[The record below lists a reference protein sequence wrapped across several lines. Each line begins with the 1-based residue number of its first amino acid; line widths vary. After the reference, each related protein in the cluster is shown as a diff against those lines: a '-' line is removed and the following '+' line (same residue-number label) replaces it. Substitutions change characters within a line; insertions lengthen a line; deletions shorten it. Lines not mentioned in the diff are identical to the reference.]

1 VDPAKNGVGA
11 NYRTSN
17 LRTDMDTSILRALRN
32 IAKFGD
38 TDIFPLPFERHI
50 FHDDL
55 AEAARIVRDL
65 HIDFESTL
73 AAHRPENIELLAPV
87 GYTGFRWATQIEP
100 FWNAYYLAMVL
111 ELADE
116 IEQQRRPIAEK
127 SVFSYRYQWSDLDC
141 KIFAPI
147 SWLDYRA
154 RCRVL
159 AETSAYV
166 VLTDISDFYPRIYHH
181 RLENALARLPSS
193 GALRSRIMRFLQVC
207 SSTDSYG
214 LPVGG
219 PASRLLAEL
228 SLVDVDS
235 YLTAKSIPFCRYA
248 DDFTIFATSRE
259 QAYRQLAFLAD
270 KLFNEG
276 LSLQKKKTRIL
287 KTDEYLEM
295 IGGLDPQAIQNEAQT
310 DEDRLLSISVRFDP
324 YSPTAVEDYRNLK
337 AALAHI
343 DIVAILGREV
353 AKAAID
359 TAVTRQAIAAIAA
372 LEDDQQEGA
381 IRTLLDPE
389 NILVLAP
396 VFISIMRIVRE
407 LYDGFA
413 ERCKAYVDAFLV
425 QLFDDS
431 SYLLSL
437 ELNQAFY
444 VQAISKGLSGRKEQ
458 ILIEMYGLSSSPLV
472 RREIVLGMI
481 EMNALYWLRDIVKNS
496 FGSATEWEKRA
507 LLIASYW
514 LGDEGSHWRNHLKKG
529 MSPPQLLVRDW
540 FAARWSSNRSVPH

>member
-1 VDPAKNGVGA
+1 
-11 NYRTSN
+11 
-17 LRTDMDTSILRALRN
+17 MDTSIVRALRN

-38 TDIFPLPFERHI
+38 TDIFPFPFERHV
-50 FHDDL
+50 FHDKL
-55 AEAARIVRDL
+55 AESAVIVRDL
-65 HIDFESTL
+65 HVDFEGAL
-73 AAHRPENIELLAPV
+73 ASHRPENIETLAPV

-116 IEQQRRPIAEK
+116 IEQQRRPLSEQ
-127 SVFSYRYQWSDLDC
+127 SVFSYRYQWSEADC

-147 SWLDYRA
+147 SWNDYRA
-154 RCRVL
+154 RCRAL
-159 AETSAYV
+159 AQNSAYV
-166 VLTDISDFYPRIYHH
+166 VVTDISDFYPRIYHH
-181 RLENALARLPSS
+181 RLENALARLPNA
-193 GALRSRIMRFLQVC
+193 GVLRSRIMKFLQVC

-228 SLVDVDS
+228 ALVDVDS
-235 YLTAKSIPFCRYA
+235 YLTAKAVLFCRYA
-248 DDFTIFATSRE
+248 DDFTMFATSRE
-259 QAYRQLAFLAD
+259 QAYRQLVFLAD

-295 IGGLDPQAIQNEAQT
+295 IGGLDPQTTPVGAQT

-324 YSPTAVEDYRNLK
+324 YSPTAIEDYRTLK

-343 DIVAILGREV
+343 DIVGILGREV
-353 AKAAID
+353 AKTAID

-372 LEDDQQEGA
+372 LEDDQREGA
-381 IRTLLDPE
+381 IRTLMDPE

-396 VFISIMRIVRE
+396 VFISVMRIVRE
-407 LYDGFA
+407 LYDSFTD
-413 ERCKAYVDAFLV
+413 RCKDYVDAFLV
-425 QLFDDS
+425 KLFDES

-444 VQAISKGLSGRKEQ
+444 VQALSKRGLVRKEQ
-458 ILIEMYGLSSSPLV
+458 ILIEMYGLSASPLV
-472 RREIVLGMI
+472 RREIVLGMV

-496 FGSATEWEKRA
+496 YGSVTEWEKRA

-514 LGDEGSHWRNHLKKG
+514 LGDEGRHWREHLKKG
-529 MSPPQLLVRDW
+529 MTAPQLLIRDW
-540 FAARWSSNRSVPH
+540 FAARWGSNRTVPH